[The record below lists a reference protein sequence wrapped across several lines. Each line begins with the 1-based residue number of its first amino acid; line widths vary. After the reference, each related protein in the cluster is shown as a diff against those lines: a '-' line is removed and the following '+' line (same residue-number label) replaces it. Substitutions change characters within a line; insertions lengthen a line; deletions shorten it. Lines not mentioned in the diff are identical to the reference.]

1 MRLCS
6 RHKDTLMVLA
16 KAKPAL
22 VKKIIKPAKRDLVDA
37 LSELSLNL
45 LHGVIPIS
53 SQRKAQLSR
62 HKNNLRVLAQKK
74 SSIKKRKE
82 ILQKGGLVGT
92 LLAATLPLAIQG
104 IASAVKARKRKAKR

>member
-1 MRLCS
+1 M
-6 RHKDTLMVLA
+6 DTLRVLA
-16 KAKPAL
+16 KAKPAV

-45 LHGVIPIS
+45 LRGVIPVS
-53 SQRKAQLSR
+53 RQKKARLTR
-62 HKNNLRVLAQKK
+62 HKHGLRALAQKG

-82 ILQKGGLVGT
+82 ILQKGGLVGS

-104 IASAVKARKRKAKR
+104 IASAVKSAKSKRRKR